1 MAPFSALLTAEL
13 PIFKADNVSAGDDVS
28 HHKVD
33 QDTALVARQL
43 AFINFMTVMAVLLVL
58 AFSSE
63 SIPGLER
70 LLALLDIA
78 LTVAWACVCWIPLE
92 LNSHYACQGSD
103 DDVMIT
109 SNIGCR
115 RAMWTPGLH
124 TILEV
129 AESK

>member
-1 MAPFSALLTAEL
+1 MAPFSALLTVEL
-13 PIFKADNVSAGDDVS
+13 SIFKAGHLSAGDDIS
-28 HHKVD
+28 QQKVD

-43 AFINFMTVMAVLLVL
+43 AFINVMTVMVVLLVL

-70 LLALLDIA
+70 LLALLDLA

-92 LNSHYACQGSD
+92 LNSHYACEGSNII
-103 DDVMIT
+103 IT
-109 SNIGCR
+109 SNMGCK